1 LRANGE
7 GGGLRDF
14 DRLASSCKNGI
25 GENSG
30 VAGAIRGVDE
40 GNMLTFAMVPGG
52 GRGGKEVYVEVMSM
66 DFSTARRY
74 LPTDL
79 YCCMGLMQS
88 SQTRWIVN
96 GGLLRIT
103 EID

>member
-1 LRANGE
+1 VKGE

-14 DRLASSCKNGI
+14 DRLASSCKKGI

-30 VAGAIRGVDE
+30 VAGATRGVDE
-40 GNMLTFAMVPGG
+40 GNMVTFAVAVDG
-52 GRGGKEVYVEVMSM
+52 GRGGKDAWVEVMSM

-79 YCCMGLMQS
+79 YWCMGLVQS

-96 GGLLRIT
+96 GGLLRVT
-103 EID
+103 GVS